1 MPSDPGHPMAVDELF
16 ELRRSLEVGLA
27 RIDGQL
33 TLHTHRDDQSERE
46 LTDLGVRVASLEHTR
61 WPLPAHGAHRPRRA
75 DRGGVAGAG
84 AVSG

>member
-33 TLHTHRDDQSERE
+33 TLLTHRDDQSERE
-46 LTDLGVRVASLEHTR
+46 LTELGMRVASLEHTR
-61 WPLPAHGAHRPRRA
+61 WPLPALTVLTALGALT
-75 DRGGVAGAG
+75 VAVWQALGR
-84 AVSG
+84 